1 MKFWFGFEVPYAK
14 LAFGRVVLFGLLALD
29 ALIQIRHAPRY
40 GSGFNVAQLPFLDSL
55 GPGRVGYAIGQLIE
69 AYVFVLIACGV
80 AIRWLVPIGATIYAW
95 LYFGSQLDSYQH
107 HYLIAMIL
115 VLACCVPWQRQPLAT
130 PVKTWALRL
139 ILVELAI
146 LYVWAAI
153 SKLDAHW
160 LDGLALSTQIHGPLR
175 SLIDATVGMKAV
187 AILVPLTELALAFVW
202 LRPAWRVLAPLGIA
216 FHLGIV
222 WSGLEIGLFAWLMIG
237 LYAFVIPD
245 GVYLW
250 ISKRLPAI
258 SWPVPGVITYAVS
271 LVAALVL
278 AIICRFPGALAV
290 VIVASVISIG
300 TLIVA
305 GRRAAAT
312 VALPH
317 LLAIVVWVAV
327 DRGSTITRDYY
338 KFWAGT
344 SRRLKDPNAL
354 EAARGYAEVAPD
366 DTSARYAYGKALLD
380 QDDPAGLDELHAS
393 EQLDPTRARAYISE
407 ARWLAAKGRKLE
419 ALAAARAG
427 AAADPDDTEAHWLL
441 TSLSP

>member
-222 WSGLEIGLFAWLMIG
+222 WSGLEIGMFAWLTIG

-245 GVYLW
+245 GAYLW
-250 ISKRLPAI
+250 IAKRLPDV
-258 SWPVPGVITYAVS
+258 SWPVPGMTAYVVS
-271 LVAALVL
+271 LVAALGL
-278 AIICRFPGALAV
+278 AMICRFPGSLAV
-290 VIVASVISIG
+290 AIVASIISIG
-300 TLIVA
+300 AMIR
-305 GRRAAAT
+305 GRRI
-312 VALPH
+312 ALPH
-317 LLAIVVWVAV
+317 LLAMVVWVVV

-354 EAARGYAEVAPD
+354 EAARSYAQVAPD
-366 DTSARYAYGKALLD
+366 DANARYAYGTALLD

-393 EQLDPTRARAYISE
+393 ERLDTQRARAYISE
-407 ARWLAAKGRKLE
+407 ARWLAAKGRQAE

-427 AAADPDDTEAHWLL
+427 AAADPDDTEAH
-441 TSLSP
+441 SLFTTLSK